1 MPVDVT
7 SRYRLSKSYQ
17 VTDETGTST
26 ALPARLLRTRD
37 DVDFYNHRLT
47 GVEDVEYLA
56 WRYFGKS
63 AAWWVVAD
71 ANKLIFPLDFQP
83 GDTVRV
89 PPASG
94 VGRVVR
100 TRG

>member
-7 SRYRLSKSYQ
+7 SRYRLLPSYE
-17 VTDETGTST
+17 VTDGNGAST

-37 DVDFYNHRLT
+37 DFDFYNHRLT

-63 AAWWVVAD
+63 SAWWVIAD
-71 ANKLIFPLDFQP
+71 ANSLIFPLDFCP
-83 GDTVRV
+83 GDTVRI
-89 PPASG
+89 PPARG
-94 VGRVVR
+94 VGHVCR